1 MKLKLTLLA
10 LAISAGAMSNIA
22 IAESTKTVD
31 DVLAQARKTH
41 QPVLL
46 DFSAPWCYS
55 CYFMMTHVLNGP
67 EWHKLESRTVE
78 SKQRRTLPVEELAA
92 ETAIDI
98 INECGE
104 LHAGDTITVVAAD

>member
-1 MKLKLTLLA
+1 MKLTITL
-10 LAISAGAMSNIA
+10 SNI
-22 IAESTKTVD
+22 
-31 DVLAQARKTH
+31 
-41 QPVLL
+41 
-46 DFSAPWCYS
+46 
-55 CYFMMTHVLNGP
+55 GG
-67 EWHKLESRTVE
+67 KLESRTVE